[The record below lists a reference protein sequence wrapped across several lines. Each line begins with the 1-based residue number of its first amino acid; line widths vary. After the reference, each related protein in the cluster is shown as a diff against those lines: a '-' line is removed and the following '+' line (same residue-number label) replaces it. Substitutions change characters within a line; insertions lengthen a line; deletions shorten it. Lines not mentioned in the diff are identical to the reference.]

1 MKKTDQNN
9 VNIYLLIF
17 LLLSLFISAFAT
29 ASTDSPEVKTKAV
42 FGQIE
47 SALLTLKSKSEFTQS
62 KVRGVLTQYLLPEV
76 DVQYFS
82 YKVLNQNLPNISAE
96 LKAEFITE
104 LSNQLIN
111 TYSNLLSKYNG
122 ESIDIGTSSISKSG
136 KISMVNIT
144 ITGEKK
150 VNKAVVKLLM
160 SKEGNWQFF
169 DIIIEGISLLDA
181 KQKEINS
188 SVNKLGIEGTL
199 AHLKSIN
206 QRSLTSL

>member
-1 MKKTDQNN
+1 MKKTDPNN
-9 VNIYLLIF
+9 INIYLLIF
-17 LLLSLFISAFAT
+17 LLLSLFISALVI
-29 ASTDSPEVKTKAV
+29 ASTANPEVKTKAV
-42 FGQIE
+42 FEQIE
-47 SALLTLKSKSEFTQS
+47 SALLTLKSKNEFTKS
-62 KVRGVLTQYLLPEV
+62 NVKGVLTQYLLPEV

-82 YKVLNQNLPNISAE
+82 YKVLNQNLPKISAE
-96 LKAEFITE
+96 LRTEFITE

-188 SVNKLGIEGTL
+188 SFNKLGIEGTL
-199 AHLKSIN
+199 AHLKNIN
-206 QRSLTSL
+206 QRSFTSS

>member
-1 MKKTDQNN
+1 MRFITLDCFFLKLIISVIIIKNSVTMKKTDQNN

-17 LLLSLFISAFAT
+17 LLLSLFIASLAI

-42 FGQIE
+42 FRQIE
-47 SALLTLKSKSEFTQS
+47 SALLTLKSKNEFTKS
-62 KVRGVLTQYLLPEV
+62 NVKGVLTQYLLPEV

-82 YKVLNQNLPNISAE
+82 YKVLNQNLPKISAE
-96 LKAEFITE
+96 LRTEFVTE

-150 VNKAVVKLLM
+150 IKGRKLAV
-160 SKEGNWQFF
+160 F
-169 DIIIEGISLLDA
+169 
-181 KQKEINS
+181 
-188 SVNKLGIEGTL
+188 
-199 AHLKSIN
+199 
-206 QRSLTSL
+206 